1 LDGVVV
7 PIVEIV
13 KETVDAVPRSVQR
26 AVVEGASSLAALDV
40 VSHPHP
46 VGIAPLLIVI
56 IPVGTGVG
64 VLVGG
69 TGVGG
74 TGTLKEIKSEVE
86 HDVEGEQLAA
96 PPFTEHS
103 GLPVH
108 FKLSFISELTPTTYL
123 PG

>member
-1 LDGVVV
+1 MSIGPLATALLPRLRDVVCPDTCFNLIQYSLDGVVV

-74 TGTLKEIKSEVE
+74 TGTLK
-86 HDVEGEQLAA
+86 
-96 PPFTEHS
+96 
-103 GLPVH
+103 
-108 FKLSFISELTPTTYL
+108 
-123 PG
+123 